1 MFWWIPVGVVV
12 VALVLLVLVVLPVL
26 SRLGR
31 LGRAAARTQA
41 QLGRAETL
49 QMSVA
54 HLQERL
60 TGLAEHSTGLQE
72 QLAARRP
79 PAGNRLRSVR
89 KG

>member
-1 MFWWIPVGVVV
+1 MVWWIALGVVGF
-12 VALVLLVLVVLPVL
+12 ALVLLVLVSLPVL

-41 QLGRAETL
+41 RVAEAETV

-60 TGLAEHSTGLQE
+60 ASLAEQAAFVQE
-72 QLAARRP
+72 RVAARE
-79 PAGNRLRSVR
+79 R

>member
-1 MFWWIPVGVVV
+1 MVWWIALGVVV
-12 VALVLLVLVVLPVL
+12 LALVLLVLVSLPVL

-31 LGRAAARTQA
+31 LSRAAARTQA
-41 QLGRAETL
+41 RVAEAETV

-60 TGLAEHSTGLQE
+60 ASLAEQAAFVQE
-72 QLAARRP
+72 RVAARE
-79 PAGNRLRSVR
+79 G

>member
-12 VALVLLVLVVLPVL
+12 LALVLLVLVILPVL

-31 LGRAAARTQA
+31 LGRAAARTHA
-41 QLGRAETL
+41 QLGKAETL

-60 TGLAEHSTGLQE
+60 TDLAEHSAELQE
-72 QLAARRP
+72 QVAARR
-79 PAGNRLRSVR
+79 RRSET
-89 KG
+89 GYDQ